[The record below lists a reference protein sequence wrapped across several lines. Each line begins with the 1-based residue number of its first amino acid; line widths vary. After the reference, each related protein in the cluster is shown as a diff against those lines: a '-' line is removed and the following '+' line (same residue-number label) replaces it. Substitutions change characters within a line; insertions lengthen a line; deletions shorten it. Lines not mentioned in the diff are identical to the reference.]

1 MTDKPNT
8 RPWGEP
14 EDDNEL
20 DDEAVLALLYG
31 KYPRMQEDMVF
42 YASIMER
49 GAAFS
54 VAIVTA
60 LHCLCL
66 GFIQLHIRTPRGVK
80 RTIYYASRFLIG
92 FTAAATVM
100 WLLAALFVR

>member
-8 RPWGEP
+8 RPWG
-14 EDDNEL
+14 DNDNTEEL

-31 KYPRMQEDMVF
+31 KYPQMQEDMAL
-42 YASIMER
+42 YANIMDR

-54 VAIVTA
+54 VAIVTV
-60 LHCLCL
+60 LHGLCL
-66 GFIQLHIRTPRGVK
+66 GFIQLHIRTPRWVK

-92 FTAAATVM
+92 FTIAAGIM
-100 WLLAALFVR
+100 WLVSALFVR